1 MKEAYKYI
9 DSYMKF
15 MYNQWDYNMCIS
27 IFGEMLGDHIW
38 GKWLDTRERDGIDAA
53 ITNIWWEL
61 DRDCI
66 EKILARAFETYN
78 IA

>member
-9 DSYMKF
+9 DAYMKF
-15 MYNQWDYNMCIS
+15 MYNQWDHDMCIS

-38 GKWLDTRERDGIDAA
+38 GKWLAVREYDGVDAA
-53 ITNIWWEL
+53 ITNIWGKL
-61 DRDCI
+61 DYGCL
-66 EKILARAFETYN
+66 EKILDRAFKTYN